1 MFWSNEDLAF
11 SLQANDFWIV
21 VKKQYWEPLPFDV
34 LFIVLVAVVRPH
46 RGRYSVFA
54 FSIPGFHPGLLTG
67 GPFGAVA
74 FNQVMLK
81 NG

>member
-11 SLQANDFWIV
+11 SLQANDYWIA
-21 VKKQYWEPLPFDV
+21 VKEQYGEPLPFDV

-46 RGRYSVFA
+46 RGRDSVFT
-54 FSIPGFHPGLLTG
+54 FSTPGFHPGLLTG